1 MIDKNDRR
9 NRRTRQ
15 ALGDAL
21 VELMMEKGYEAI
33 SVKDIIERANVGR
46 STFYSHYADKEELFV
61 SQLDRLVELLS
72 QHAPQDTPEG
82 GNPFFP
88 SLGLFIHIR
97 EQWKLYRILAWGS
110 GVDLLTRHLQNS
122 LSEKI
127 EQHLL
132 AGGQS
137 YEVPLPVIAN
147 FLAGSF
153 LSLVT
158 WWLDNKMIYT
168 PEQMDEMF
176 CRLAFPGIVQ
186 NKSVRENSK

>member
-1 MIDKNDRR
+1 MKDKNDRR
-9 NRRTRQ
+9 SLRTRQ

-61 SQLDRLVELLS
+61 GQLDRLVELLS
-72 QHAPQDTPEG
+72 QHVPQDTPD
-82 GNPFFP
+82 GNTFFP
-88 SLGLFIHIR
+88 SLGLFIHIK

-110 GVDLLTRHLQNS
+110 GVDLLTRHLQKS

-127 EQHLL
+127 EERLS

-137 YEVPLPVIAN
+137 YEVPLPVMAN
-147 FLAGSF
+147 YLAGSF
-153 LSLVT
+153 LSLVI
-158 WWLDNKMIYT
+158 WWLDNKMVYS
-168 PEQMDEMF
+168 PEQMDDMF
-176 CRLAFPGIVQ
+176 RNLALPGVAQ
-186 NKSVRENSK
+186 NKGE

>member
-9 NRRTRQ
+9 SRRTRQ

-33 SVKDIIERANVGR
+33 SVKDIIGHANVGR

-72 QHAPQDTPEG
+72 QHVPQDNSDG

-110 GVDLLTRHLQNS
+110 GVDLLTRHLQKS

-127 EQHLL
+127 DERLS

-137 YEVPLPVIAN
+137 YEVPLPVMAN
-147 FLAGSF
+147 FLSGSF

-158 WWLDNKMIYT
+158 WWLDNKMTYT
-168 PEQMDEMF
+168 PERMDEMF
-176 CRLAFPGIVQ
+176 RQLALPGIVQ
-186 NKSVRENSK
+186 NISGREN

>member
-9 NRRTRQ
+9 SRRTRQ

-33 SVKDIIERANVGR
+33 SVKDIIEHADVGR

-72 QHAPQDTPEG
+72 QHVTQDTPDG

-88 SLGLFIHIR
+88 SLGLFIHIK

-110 GVDLLTRHLQNS
+110 GVDLLTRHLQKS

-127 EQHLL
+127 QERLS
-132 AGGQS
+132 AGGQT
-137 YEVPLPVIAN
+137 YEVPLPVMAN
-147 FLAGSF
+147 FLSGSF

-158 WWLDNKMIYT
+158 WWLDNKMVYS

-176 CRLAFPGIVQ
+176 RKLTLPGVVQ
-186 NKSVRENSK
+186 NKRK